1 MNEKVLH
8 TLEYDK
14 IINRLVEKADS
25 APGKEM
31 CRTLIPSCD
40 LSEIRTAQSETKD
53 ALTRLFRKG
62 STSFGGNHDIGFSLR
77 TLEVGSTLSM
87 TGAFKGSKGFRQCKP
102 HQDLWGKRSGMTH
115 RRTAWI
121 PIFRCLHP

>member
-87 TGAFKGSKGFRQCKP
+87 TELLKVAK
-102 HQDLWGKRSGMTH
+102 LLTM
-115 RRTAWI
+115 
-121 PIFRCLHP
+121 